1 MRTFQKSENFAQI
14 LINFFENFFDR
25 TKPSFLDMFSGKFG
39 GLNIPRNF
47 FLLVCSKFRG
57 IFFVGVFKILRNF
70 VERIKLLMFADY
82 LFSQ

>member
-14 LINFFENFFDR
+14 LIIFFENFFDR

-47 FLLVCSKFRG
+47 F
-57 IFFVGVFKILRNF
+57 FVGMFKIQRNF